1 MTSLGAELGP
11 LLASAL
17 LMGLVGSTHCLAMCG
32 GLAAA
37 IGQAAPTDR
46 RGAILARATVYSTG
60 RITSY
65 AVAGAIAGGLGHAFG
80 VSSGLGMGLRVAA
93 GLLVI
98 AFGLHVAGW
107 WNGLSTL
114 ERVGLRL
121 WRRLAPLHRRIG
133 RPDALG
139 RVFLLGLLWGWLPCG
154 LVYAALVAAAASSRV
169 ASGALFMLAFGVGT
183 LPALLAASGMGLQ
196 LAARLRRGA
205 TRRAA
210 GVVLLLFG
218 AWSVAAVVLPRHA
231 GHASPPAH
239 VADAGYAAH
248 SGHPSDAGH
257 ASHSGHP
264 SDAGHASHAGH
275 PSDAGHASHA
285 GQASVAGPA
294 PHDPPASH
302 DAHPP
307 VHAEPRPAGEP
318 GSR

>member
-11 LLASAL
+11 LLAGAL

-183 LPALLAASGMGLQ
+183 LPALLAA
-196 LAARLRRGA
+196 RL
-205 TRRAA
+205 
-210 GVVLLLFG
+210 
-218 AWSVAAVVLPRHA
+218 
-231 GHASPPAH
+231 
-239 VADAGYAAH
+239 
-248 SGHPSDAGH
+248 
-257 ASHSGHP
+257 
-264 SDAGHASHAGH
+264 
-275 PSDAGHASHA
+275 
-285 GQASVAGPA
+285 
-294 PHDPPASH
+294 
-302 DAHPP
+302 
-307 VHAEPRPAGEP
+307 
-318 GSR
+318 